1 MTEEKTNLS
10 LEEALEALASAER
23 QLKRLQFNY
32 DALSTLSHQT
42 ELVRDKNQREKDLQ
56 YLYNRLLLENC
67 PDLILV
73 LDEDLTLALHTT
85 NAHDR
90 LCLPEEMEL
99 IGEKPEALCSG
110 IKNPG
115 FAEGM
120 RDRCMR
126 VMRERVGVS
135 QEERLIYANGA
146 HNYTH
151 IQYSPVLDEKGAF
164 RGVIVVQT
172 DITALTLE
180 REKAEEAIQAKSVFL
195 ANISHEIRTPLNA
208 IIGMAY
214 LTQSTEL
221 TGQQSEYV
229 NKIYRASR
237 DLLGIVN
244 NILDFTRVESGKAEI
259 ARAGFLLDD
268 TLPGT
273 IQKFN
278 EEAGEKDLD
287 LVIRMDPALPRCLIG
302 DMPRL
307 GQIVE
312 HLVSNA
318 AKFTPS
324 GEVLLEFT
332 AKKRIDDKVWLRIRV
347 QDTGI
352 GMSAEQID
360 QLFSAFSQADSST
373 TRRYGGTG
381 LGLALVQRLLDLMG
395 GEIRVASQ
403 PGKGSTFVVT
413 CPFTVQPGD
422 DGAQPEIPEEVK
434 GTPVLLVDPSPRQRE
449 IFRELLESWNFT
461 PVLAATAGEGLT
473 LLKEREGKAGGGKDR
488 AIGLVLMNART
499 RDAGLFSGKRCLPP
513 LILLKPRERGKPL
526 LKPGEVICF
535 AELPLPVAALQLLNL
550 ILDALPGTYESI
562 GQACCGHGGAQ
573 PGSVLLVEPNPVS
586 RQIALELLHMAGLR
600 VTEAED
606 GQSALRALEESRR
619 DPVFDLAL
627 VALQMPGMD
636 GFEAAR
642 RMRANHRY
650 DRMPIIGM
658 TDRASDQERARA
670 LADGMCGYTAKPF
683 EVDSFYALLAEWLPG
698 LFLPETAGGR
708 AHRLPRLTALDG
720 FDLEAG
726 LSAFGGKPAQYP
738 KFLGMFARTYQDGL
752 PAGAG
757 SPDDLARAA
766 GILKSQAA
774 SLGHRM
780 LMEAAA
786 RVEEL
791 REQEASDNEMR
802 AAANHL
808 DLLLGAVA
816 ASVQEALDQFDQG
829 DAARPLAKP
838 DSGEEDQAR
847 AEALALLKRLKSEI
861 ENSDADALNTFR
873 SLSAWLAAKE
883 PAESAALEAALEKYE
898 FEDALELATRFLNS
912 V

>member
-1 MTEEKTNLS
+1 MAEEKTIYS
-10 LEEALEALASAER
+10 LEEALKALASTER

-32 DALSTLSHQT
+32 DALSTLFHQT

-73 LDEDLTLALHTT
+73 LDEGLSVVLHTT

-90 LCLPEEMEL
+90 LGLPEDVKL
-99 IGEKPEALCSG
+99 IGERPEALCSG
-110 IKNPG
+110 IKNPD

-120 RDRCMR
+120 RARCGQ

-135 QEERLIYANGA
+135 QEVRLVYANGA
-146 HNYTH
+146 HSYAH
-151 IQYSPVLDEKGAF
+151 IQYSPVFEKGAF

-221 TGQQSEYV
+221 TGQQAEYM

-259 ARAGFLLDD
+259 SQAGFLLDD
-268 TLPGT
+268 VLPGV

-287 LVIRMDPALPRCLIG
+287 LIIRMEPALPRCLIG

-307 GQIVE
+307 EQIVE

-332 AKKRIDDKVWLRIRV
+332 LKKRVDDKIWLRIRV

-352 GMSAEQID
+352 GMSAEEVD

-381 LGLALVQRLLDLMG
+381 LGLALVQRLLGLMG

-403 PGKGSTFVVT
+403 PGKGSTFVVN

-422 DGAQPEIPEEVK
+422 GGAQPDIPEEVK
-434 GTPVLLVDPSPRQRE
+434 GTPVLLIEPSPRQRE
-449 IFRELLESWNFT
+449 FFRELLESWGVA
-461 PVLAATAGEGLT
+461 PALAATADEGLN
-473 LLKEREGKAGGGKDR
+473 LLKEREGKAG
-488 AIGLVLMNART
+488 AIRLALMNTRT
-499 RDAGLFSGKRCLPP
+499 RDAGLFSEKRGLPP

-526 LKPGEVICF
+526 LKPGSVSCF
-535 AELPLPVAALQLLNL
+535 AELPLPVTALQLLNL
-550 ILDALPGTYESI
+550 ILGALPGSYESVA
-562 GQACCGHGGAQ
+562 QTCCEQ
-573 PGSVLLVEPNPVS
+573 EGSQTGNVLLVEHNPVS

-606 GQSALRALEESRR
+606 GQSGLRVLEESRR

-627 VALQMPGMD
+627 VALQMPEMD
-636 GFEAAR
+636 GFEMTR

-650 DRMPIIGM
+650 DRVPVIGM
-658 TDRASDQERARA
+658 TERSSDQERARC
-670 LADGMCGYTAKPF
+670 LAGGMSGYIAKPL

-708 AHRLPRLTALDG
+708 AHRLPRLTSLDG
-720 FDLEAG
+720 FNLEAG
-726 LSAFGGKPAQYP
+726 LTAFGGKPDQYP
-738 KFLGMFARTYQDGL
+738 KFLRMFVQLYEDGL
-752 PAGAG
+752 PVGGG
-757 SPDDLARAA
+757 SPDELGHAA
-766 GILKSQAA
+766 AKLKNQAA

-780 LMEAAA
+780 LMEAADQ
-786 RVEEL
+786 VEKLRAQGAPGSEL
-791 REQEASDNEMR
+791 R
-802 AAANHL
+802 AAVDHL
-808 DLLLGAVA
+808 DLLLAAVT
-816 ASVQEALDQFDQG
+816 ASVQEALDQFKQG
-829 DAARPLAKP
+829 GAPQPLAKP
-838 DSGEEDQAR
+838 DSGEEDQTR
-847 AEALALLKRLKSEI
+847 AEALALLKKLKSEI
-861 ENSDADALNTFR
+861 ENSDADALSTFR
-873 SLSAWLAAKE
+873 SLAAWLGEKDQ
-883 PAESAALEAALEKYE
+883 AESAALEAVLERYE
-898 FEDALELATRFLNS
+898 FEDALELVTRFLSS